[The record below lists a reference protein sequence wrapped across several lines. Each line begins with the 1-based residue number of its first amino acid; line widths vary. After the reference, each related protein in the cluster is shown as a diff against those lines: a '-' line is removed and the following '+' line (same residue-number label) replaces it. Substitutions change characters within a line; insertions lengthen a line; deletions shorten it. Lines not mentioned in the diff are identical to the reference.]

1 MGVSPGSF
9 DFAQVDGIRSPD
21 YSRMDGHTRPVI
33 LSGAKDPR
41 AKRVRLHHWT
51 GDAGGFLVPRSSE

>member
-1 MGVSPGSF
+1 
-9 DFAQVDGIRSPD
+9 
-21 YSRMDGHTRPVI
+21 MDGHTRPVI